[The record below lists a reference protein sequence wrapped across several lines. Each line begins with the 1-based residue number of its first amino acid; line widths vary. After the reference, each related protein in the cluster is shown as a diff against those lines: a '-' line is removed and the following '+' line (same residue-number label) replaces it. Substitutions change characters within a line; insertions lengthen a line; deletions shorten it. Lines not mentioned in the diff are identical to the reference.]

1 MDISHGGCS
10 CQLFPD
16 QIRIWKCWF
25 LGREENWR
33 TLRKILR
40 ARTRT
45 NNKINLQVMP
55 GPGMEPRP
63 QWWEANVLITVPSS
77 LPCFVFDCFSH
88 LSDCRDPQSGK
99 AIES

>member
-1 MDISHGGCS
+1 MVAVPVNCFQTKLEFGNVGFWGGRKTGG
-10 CQLFPD
+10 Q
-16 QIRIWKCWF
+16 
-25 LGREENWR
+25 
-33 TLRKILR
+33 RKILR